1 MADYSHPANRVI
13 HTTITIAA
21 PSEVIFKVITDFSA
35 LPEWSSFLKSVKPVM
50 PGEPLAIGQK
60 VNVSI
65 LPPGNASPMSFTAS
79 VVLLDPP
86 HSFGWY
92 ASSSLSPSVKLIP
105 LPRRLGGY
113 SYIYLG
119 KHMFLLSPST
129 EEPGKTVLVHRE
141 EFSGAL
147 YVPIMDWMGAG
158 EKTKKGFEK
167 FNEEVKAR
175 AEKLAAG
182 V

>member
-1 MADYSHPANRVI
+1 MADYSHPSNRVV

-21 PSEVIFKVITDFSA
+21 PPEVIFKVITDFSA
-35 LPEWSSFLKSVKPVM
+35 LPEWSSFLKSVKPVT
-50 PGEPLAIGQK
+50 PDAPLAIGQK

-79 VVLLDPP
+79 IVLLDPP
-86 HSFGWY
+86 HSFGW
-92 ASSSLSPSVKLIP
+92 
-105 LPRRLGGY
+105 LGGY

-175 AEKLAAG
+175 AEKMAAG
-182 V
+182 A